1 MEGFNADSINAAAAE
16 AANAPTRFNAT
27 ERSAMIRTH
36 ATQIRRLVQE
46 GKSVDEIKLLFP
58 DFAEKYPNLLEMLTR
73 PGGYDERSLSMMI
86 TMLDRM
92 GRGNLSQ
99 HEASI
104 KVGQHLLTQF
114 VTPQVGGGAGGAA
127 TTPITQRR

>member
-1 MEGFNADSINAAAAE
+1 MDGFNADSINAAAAE

-36 ATQIRRLVQE
+36 VTQIRRLVQD
-46 GKSVDEIKLLFP
+46 GKTVDQIKLLFP
-58 DFAEKYPNLLEMLTR
+58 DFSEKYPNLLEML
-73 PGGYDERSLSMMI
+73 

-114 VTPQVGGGAGGAA
+114 VTPQVGGGAGGNTSTA
-127 TTPITQRR
+127 PRR